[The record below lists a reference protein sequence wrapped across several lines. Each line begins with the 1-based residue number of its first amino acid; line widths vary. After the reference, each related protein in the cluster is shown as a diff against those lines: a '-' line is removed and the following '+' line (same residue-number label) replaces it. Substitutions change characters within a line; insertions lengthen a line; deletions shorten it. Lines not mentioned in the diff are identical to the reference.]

1 MKVILKQDV
10 KGQGKKG
17 ELVNVS
23 DGYAR
28 NFLFPKDLAIP
39 ADTQAMNDLKNKEEA
54 AQFHKREEKKAALDM
69 VELLKD
75 KTLKITARAGQNGKL
90 FGSVT
95 TKEVAQELEKQS
107 KDLTEKITALSGSLT
122 QLSGRMDE
130 LSGRLLQL
138 EEKEKEQ
145 SAMIEKKM
153 GLFRFLPVGLGL
165 LIAVILLQIISL
177 ATQGL

>member
-54 AQFHKREEKKAALDM
+54 AQFHKREEKKAALDL

-95 TKEVAQELEKQS
+95 TKEVALELEKQFGFHTWGAVGADKMS
-107 KDLTEKITALSGSLT
+107 I
-122 QLSGRMDE
+122 
-130 LSGRLLQL
+130 RLVTSWATKQ
-138 EEKEKEQ
+138 EDVD
-145 SAMIEKKM
+145 A
-153 GLFRFLPVGLGL
+153 FLAA
-165 LIAVILLQIISL
+165 I
-177 ATQGL
+177 

>member
-95 TKEVAQELEKQS
+95 TKEVAQELEKQFGV
-107 KDLTEKITALSGSLT
+107 KLDKRKIVMCDIKAFGGYTAELKLPQGVVGKLSVLVV
-122 QLSGRMDE
+122 E
-130 LSGRLLQL
+130 
-138 EEKEKEQ
+138 
-145 SAMIEKKM
+145 
-153 GLFRFLPVGLGL
+153 
-165 LIAVILLQIISL
+165 
-177 ATQGL
+177 

>member
-54 AQFHKREEKKAALDM
+54 AQFHKREEKKAALDL

-75 KTLKITARAGQNGKL
+75 KTLKIAARAGQNGKL

-95 TKEVAQELEKQS
+95 TKEVALELEKQFGV
-107 KDLTEKITALSGSLT
+107 KLDKRKIVMNDIKAFGGYTAELKLPQGVVGKLSVLVV
-122 QLSGRMDE
+122 E
-130 LSGRLLQL
+130 
-138 EEKEKEQ
+138 
-145 SAMIEKKM
+145 
-153 GLFRFLPVGLGL
+153 
-165 LIAVILLQIISL
+165 
-177 ATQGL
+177 

>member
-54 AQFHKREEKKAALDM
+54 AQFHKREEKKAAQDL

-95 TKEVAQELEKQS
+95 TKEVAQELEKQFGVTVD
-107 KDLTEKITALSGSLT
+107 KRKIVMNDIKAFGGYTA
-122 QLSGRMDE
+122 E
-130 LSGRLLQL
+130 L
-138 EEKEKEQ
+138 K
-145 SAMIEKKM
+145 
-153 GLFRFLPVGLGL
+153 LPQGVVGKL
-165 LIAVILLQIISL
+165 AVLVVE
-177 ATQGL
+177 

>member
-39 ADTQAMNDLKNKEEA
+39 ADAQAMNDLKNKEEA

-95 TKEVAQELEKQS
+95 TKEVAQELEKQFGV
-107 KDLTEKITALSGSLT
+107 KLDKRKIVMSDIKAFGGYTAELKLPQGVVGKLSVLVV
-122 QLSGRMDE
+122 E
-130 LSGRLLQL
+130 
-138 EEKEKEQ
+138 
-145 SAMIEKKM
+145 
-153 GLFRFLPVGLGL
+153 
-165 LIAVILLQIISL
+165 
-177 ATQGL
+177 